1 MWDVW
6 KVRTCAAALRAVYID
21 DHAIQNRRS
30 AEAKALMKTVAH
42 QFKLFRSKAYIQQLN
57 P

>member
-1 MWDVW
+1 VW
-6 KVRTCAAALRAVYID
+6 KVRTCAAALRAVDID

-30 AEAKALMKTVAH
+30 VEAKALMKTVAH
-42 QFKLFRSKAYIQQLN
+42 RFMVFRSKAYIQQLN

>member
-1 MWDVW
+1 MW
-6 KVRTCAAALRAVYID
+6 KVRTCAAALRAVDID

-30 AEAKALMKTVAH
+30 VEAKALMKTVAH